1 MVLLMLAL
9 FRLETEEKEPSDSNE
24 NWKGIALIKDA
35 SITKAIKGMILVP
48 NVYLLNILFIR

>member
-24 NWKGIALIKDA
+24 NVKGIASIKDA
-35 SITKAIKGMILVP
+35 SITRAIK
-48 NVYLLNILFIR
+48 Y